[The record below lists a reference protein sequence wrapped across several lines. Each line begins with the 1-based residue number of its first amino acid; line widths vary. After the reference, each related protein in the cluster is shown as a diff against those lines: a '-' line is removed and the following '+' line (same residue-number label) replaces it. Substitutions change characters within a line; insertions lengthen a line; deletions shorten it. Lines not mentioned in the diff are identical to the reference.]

1 MKRIQDISIF
11 MILILAG
18 IMLSFKPVAEKPKPY
33 AIVKIWDLPGVLD
46 EVSGLSWAGNDQIL
60 MVEDEHA
67 TLYLYDLEA
76 EKLEKEISFG
86 ENGDFE
92 GVALDGSTAFAMRSD
107 GMLFEIQQY
116 LAKNPKVKNY
126 RSALSHKNN
135 VETLAIDKQNHQ
147 LLFAPKDEDPNDDQ
161 VKGIYSF
168 DLDTHKMQPEELF
181 KIDMLDRALKDY
193 KEKKTERTFRPS
205 DLAVHPQTGAFYV
218 LEGVH
223 PKLLI
228 LNTTGDIKRVIDLD
242 EKHFPQPEGI
252 TFSPDG
258 RLFISNEGHGQP
270 ATVVE
275 IRLSE

>member
-1 MKRIQDISIF
+1 M
-11 MILILAG
+11 
-18 IMLSFKPVAEKPKPY
+18 MLSFKSIAEKPKPY
-33 AIVKIWDLPGVLD
+33 AIVKTWDLPEVLD

-76 EKLEKEISFG
+76 EKLEKEIAFG

-107 GMLFEIQQY
+107 GVLFEIQEY
-116 LAKNPKVKNY
+116 LADNPKVKNY

-135 VETLAIDKQNHQ
+135 VETLAIDNQNHQ

-168 DLDTHKMQPEELF
+168 DLDTRKMQPEQLF
-181 KIDMLDRALKDY
+181 KIDMLDRALEDY

-205 DLAVHPQTGAFYV
+205 DLAVHPQTGEFYV

-228 LNTTGDIKRVIDLD
+228 LNTKGDIRRVIDLD
-242 EKHFPQPEGI
+242 EKYFPQPEGI